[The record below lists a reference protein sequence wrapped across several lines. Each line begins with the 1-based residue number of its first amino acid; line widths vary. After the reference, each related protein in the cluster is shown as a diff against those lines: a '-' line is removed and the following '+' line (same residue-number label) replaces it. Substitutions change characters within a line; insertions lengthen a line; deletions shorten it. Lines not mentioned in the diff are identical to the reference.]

1 MCNLAM
7 KLKITKYI
15 EELVI
20 MTLTLFAGLLES
32 KEQVTRDHI
41 RLIAPHVGQ
50 NWKEVGRTLKLTDGR
65 LEQIDQDHHKEG
77 MREVFEASAYKM

>member
-1 MCNLAM
+1 M

>member
-1 MCNLAM
+1 MCN
-7 KLKITKYI
+7 TKYV

-20 MTLTLFAGLLES
+20 MTVTVFAGLLDS

-65 LEQIDQDHHKEG
+65 LEQIEQDHYKEG
-77 MREVFEASAYKM
+77 MKEVFEAFAYKM